1 MFRGKTAIITGGTRG
16 IGKAIAEEFA
26 KRGADLLLTYRG
38 NDEAAETTAE
48 MLKNYHIRV
57 LLRKGDGGLPEFA
70 RLVAG
75 EAKSEFGR
83 VDILVNNAGV
93 TKDKL
98 LLRMNADDFDEVI
111 RVNLS
116 GAFYITQAVASIM
129 IKQKQG
135 RIINISSI
143 AGLRGNQGQVNY
155 AASKAGLVGMTLSA
169 AKELGSRGITVNAV
183 APGYIRTD
191 MTEVLAEE
199 QKEAILKTI
208 SLKREGRPED
218 VAKAVAFLSSDD
230 AAYITGQVLGIDG
243 GMAI

>member
-26 KRGADLLLTYRG
+26 KRSADLLLTYRG
-38 NDEAAETTAE
+38 NDEAAEATAE
-48 MLKNYHIRV
+48 MLKIYHVRV

-70 RLVAG
+70 KLVAG

-93 TKDKL
+93 TRDKL
-98 LLRMNADDFDEVI
+98 LLRMNADDFDDVI

-116 GAFYITQAVASIM
+116 GAFYITQAVVSIM

-143 AGLRGNQGQVNY
+143 AGLRGNYGQVNY

-191 MTEVLAEE
+191 MTEVLTEE

-208 SLKREGRPED
+208 SLKREGSPED
-218 VAKAVAFLSSDD
+218 VAKAVAFLASDD